1 VANIGE
7 LVVNL
12 TANSTKLQSALK
24 AAQKNVELFAA
35 AAGAAAVG
43 AVTRFMQ
50 VGSALDDM
58 SQRTGVAASEL
69 SSLGFAAKMTDTSLE
84 AVQGSLVKMQ
94 KFLGEVSDG
103 TAAAVDTLDRLGIT
117 TQQLEGLTPDQ
128 QFKAFAEAISKVE
141 DPTQKMNAAMGV
153 FGKSAAEILPLLN
166 EGAAGIEAFQKEA
179 ERLGL
184 VMSDDM
190 ATSAAQAA
198 DSIDA
203 LLLVANATAVR
214 FGAALAPAITAVAKI
229 ISELVATSPKLF
241 AAFAGGAVA
250 LAAVVSAFKVV
261 NLAMDLY
268 AKKQVLVLA
277 LSGPK
282 GWAVLAG
289 AALIAAGAFAT
300 VAMQTEQMNAEMA
313 KAEKQQQRLG
323 EGLQNAGQPASEMT
337 GSAEAQSRIKAM
349 QDELRVLRGE
359 ATAFDLELQKLSQA
373 GATDRDLKQLRFME
387 MQRNRVL
394 RLQEEERKKQQAI
407 ADEIERA
414 ARAAEQQALAMQGR
428 AESII
433 EGLKTPLDKLMDRE
447 ADIALLRANNLLTQA
462 QAEQA
467 LQQAR
472 DEFRGPADNE
482 LRLPQAMQAGS
493 QEAFRAILQAMGK
506 QDPQVAAVNKM
517 NQNIAKKLD
526 NVTDAIHTI
535 QTAGIA

>member
-300 VAMQTEQMNAEMA
+300 VAMQT
-313 KAEKQQQRLG
+313 
-323 EGLQNAGQPASEMT
+323 
-337 GSAEAQSRIKAM
+337 
-349 QDELRVLRGE
+349 
-359 ATAFDLELQKLSQA
+359 
-373 GATDRDLKQLRFME
+373 
-387 MQRNRVL
+387 
-394 RLQEEERKKQQAI
+394 
-407 ADEIERA
+407 
-414 ARAAEQQALAMQGR
+414 
-428 AESII
+428 
-433 EGLKTPLDKLMDRE
+433 
-447 ADIALLRANNLLTQA
+447 
-462 QAEQA
+462 
-467 LQQAR
+467 
-472 DEFRGPADNE
+472 
-482 LRLPQAMQAGS
+482 
-493 QEAFRAILQAMGK
+493 
-506 QDPQVAAVNKM
+506 
-517 NQNIAKKLD
+517 
-526 NVTDAIHTI
+526 
-535 QTAGIA
+535 

>member
-24 AAQKNVELFAA
+24 AAQKNIELFAA
-35 AAGAAAVG
+35 GAGAAAVA

-103 TAAAVDTLDRLGIT
+103 TAAAVDTLNRLGIT

-166 EGAAGIEAFQKEA
+166 EGASGIEAFQKEA

-323 EGLQNAGQPASEMT
+323 EGMQDAGQPASEMT
-337 GSAEAQSRIKAM
+337 GSAEAQSRIRAM

-472 DEFRGPADNE
+472 DEFGGPKDNE

-506 QDPQVAAVNKM
+506 QDPQVQAVNKM

>member
-24 AAQKNVELFAA
+24 AAQKNIELFAA

-43 AVTRFMQ
+43 AVTRFLQ

-94 KFLGEVSDG
+94 RFMGEVSDG

-141 DPTQKMNAAMGV
+141 DPTLKMNLAMGV

-166 EGAAGIEAFQKEA
+166 EGATGIESFQKEA

-190 ATSAAQAA
+190 AASAAQAA

-268 AKKQVLVLA
+268 AKKQVLILA

-282 GWAVLAG
+282 GWAILAG
-289 AALIAAGAFAT
+289 AALVAAGAFAA
-300 VAMQTEQMNAEMA
+300 VASQVDTMNQEMA
-313 KAEKQQQRLG
+313 KAEKQQQKLG

-394 RLQEEERKKQQAI
+394 RLQEEERKKQQEI

-414 ARAAEQQALAMQGR
+414 ARAAEQQAAAMQGR

-447 ADIALLRANNLLTQA
+447 AEIALLQANNLLTQA

-472 DEFRGPADNE
+472 DEFRGPVDNE

-506 QDPQVAAVNKM
+506 QDPQVQAVNKM
-517 NQNIAKKLD
+517 NQNLAKKMD
-526 NVTDAIHTI
+526 GMTDAILTI
-535 QTAGIA
+535 QTAGVA

>member
-24 AAQKNVELFAA
+24 AAQKNIELFAA
-35 AAGAAAVG
+35 GAGAAAVA

-103 TAAAVDTLDRLGIT
+103 TTAAVDTLDRLGIT

-506 QDPQVAAVNKM
+506 QDPQVQAVNKM

-526 NVTDAIHTI
+526 NVADAILTI
-535 QTAGIA
+535 QTAGVA

>member
-35 AAGAAAVG
+35 GAGAAAVA

-166 EGAAGIEAFQKEA
+166 EGASGIEAFQKEA

-472 DEFRGPADNE
+472 DEFGGPADNE

-506 QDPQVAAVNKM
+506 QDPQVQAVNKM

>member
-1 VANIGE
+1 MANIGE

-43 AVTRFMQ
+43 AVTRFLQ

-94 KFLGEVSDG
+94 RFMGEVSAHG
-103 TAAAVDTLDRLGIT
+103 AAAIDTLDRLGIT
-117 TQQLEGLTPDQ
+117 TQQLEGLTPDE
-128 QFKAFAEAISKVE
+128 QFKAFADAIAKVE

-166 EGAAGIEAFQKEA
+166 EGATGIEAFQKEA

-190 ATSAAQAA
+190 ASSAAQAA
-198 DSIDA
+198 DAMDT
-203 LLLVANATAVR
+203 LLLAADATAIR
-214 FGAALAPAITAVAKI
+214 FGAALAPAVTAVAKI

-313 KAEKQQQRLG
+313 KAERQQQKLG

-359 ATAFDLELQKLSQA
+359 ATAFDIELQKLSQA
-373 GATDRDLKQLRFME
+373 GATDRDLKQLQFME

-447 ADIALLRANNLLTQA
+447 AEIALLRANNLLTEA
-462 QAEQA
+462 QAVQALEQA
-467 LQQAR
+467 R
-472 DEFRGPADNE
+472 GEFRGPMDNE

-506 QDPQVAAVNKM
+506 QDPQVQAVNKM

>member
-35 AAGAAAVG
+35 AAGAAAVA
-43 AVTRFMQ
+43 AVTRFLQ

-128 QFKAFAEAISKVE
+128 QFKAFADAISKVE

-166 EGAAGIEAFQKEA
+166 EGASGIEAFQKEA

-472 DEFRGPADNE
+472 DESRGPADNE

-506 QDPQVAAVNKM
+506 QDPQVQAVNKM

-526 NVTDAIHTI
+526 NVADAILTI

>member
-35 AAGAAAVG
+35 GAGAAAVA

-166 EGAAGIEAFQKEA
+166 EGASGIEAFQKEA

-472 DEFRGPADNE
+472 DEFRGPVDNE

>member
-1 VANIGE
+1 
-7 LVVNL
+7 
-12 TANSTKLQSALK
+12 
-24 AAQKNVELFAA
+24 
-35 AAGAAAVG
+35 
-43 AVTRFMQ
+43 
-50 VGSALDDM
+50 
-58 SQRTGVAASEL
+58 
-69 SSLGFAAKMTDTSLE
+69 
-84 AVQGSLVKMQ
+84 
-94 KFLGEVSDG
+94 VSDG

-166 EGAAGIEAFQKEA
+166 EGASGIEAFQKEA

-323 EGLQNAGQPASEMT
+323 EGMQDAGQPASEMT
-337 GSAEAQSRIKAM
+337 GSAEAQSRIRAM

>member
-35 AAGAAAVG
+35 GAGAAAVA

-166 EGAAGIEAFQKEA
+166 EGASGIEAFQKEA

>member
-1 VANIGE
+1 MANIGE

-35 AAGAAAVG
+35 AAGAAAVA
-43 AVTRFMQ
+43 AVTRFLQ

-94 KFLGEVSDG
+94 KFMGDVSDG

-166 EGAAGIEAFQKEA
+166 EGASGIEAFQKEA

-190 ATSAAQAA
+190 AASAGQAA
-198 DSIDA
+198 DAIDS

-282 GWAVLAG
+282 GWAILAG

-359 ATAFDLELQKLSQA
+359 ATAFDLELQKLSEA

-526 NVTDAIHTI
+526 NVADAILTI
-535 QTAGIA
+535 QTAGVA

>member
-1 VANIGE
+1 MANIGE

-43 AVTRFMQ
+43 AVTRFLQ

-94 KFLGEVSDG
+94 RFMGEVSDG

-141 DPTQKMNAAMGV
+141 DPTLKMNLAMGV

-166 EGAAGIEAFQKEA
+166 EGATGIESFQKEA

-190 ATSAAQAA
+190 AASAAQAA

-268 AKKQVLVLA
+268 AKKQVLILA

-282 GWAVLAG
+282 GWAILAG
-289 AALIAAGAFAT
+289 AALVAAGAFAA
-300 VAMQTEQMNAEMA
+300 VASQVDTMNQEMA
-313 KAEKQQQRLG
+313 KAEKQQQKLG

-394 RLQEEERKKQQAI
+394 RLQEEERKKQQEI

-414 ARAAEQQALAMQGR
+414 ARAAEQQAVAMQGR

-447 ADIALLRANNLLTQA
+447 AEIALLQANNLLTQA

-472 DEFRGPADNE
+472 EEFRGPVDNE

-506 QDPQVAAVNKM
+506 QDPQVQAVNKM
-517 NQNIAKKLD
+517 NQNLAKKMD
-526 NVTDAIHTI
+526 GMTDAILTI
-535 QTAGIA
+535 QTAGVA

>member
-35 AAGAAAVG
+35 AAGAAAVA
-43 AVTRFMQ
+43 AVTRFLQ

-128 QFKAFAEAISKVE
+128 QFKAFADAISKVE

-166 EGAAGIEAFQKEA
+166 AGAAGIEAFQKEA

-506 QDPQVAAVNKM
+506 QDPQVVAVNKM

>member
-1 VANIGE
+1 
-7 LVVNL
+7 
-12 TANSTKLQSALK
+12 
-24 AAQKNVELFAA
+24 
-35 AAGAAAVG
+35 
-43 AVTRFMQ
+43 
-50 VGSALDDM
+50 
-58 SQRTGVAASEL
+58 
-69 SSLGFAAKMTDTSLE
+69 
-84 AVQGSLVKMQ
+84 
-94 KFLGEVSDG
+94 
-103 TAAAVDTLDRLGIT
+103 
-117 TQQLEGLTPDQ
+117 
-128 QFKAFAEAISKVE
+128 
-141 DPTQKMNAAMGV
+141 
-153 FGKSAAEILPLLN
+153 
-166 EGAAGIEAFQKEA
+166 
-179 ERLGL
+179 
-184 VMSDDM
+184 
-190 ATSAAQAA
+190 
-198 DSIDA
+198 
-203 LLLVANATAVR
+203 
-214 FGAALAPAITAVAKI
+214 
-229 ISELVATSPKLF
+229 
-241 AAFAGGAVA
+241 
-250 LAAVVSAFKVV
+250 
-261 NLAMDLY
+261 
-268 AKKQVLVLA
+268 VLA
-277 LSGPK
+277 LLGPK

-472 DEFRGPADNE
+472 DEFGGPADNE

-506 QDPQVAAVNKM
+506 QDPQVQAVNKM

>member
-1 VANIGE
+1 
-7 LVVNL
+7 
-12 TANSTKLQSALK
+12 
-24 AAQKNVELFAA
+24 
-35 AAGAAAVG
+35 
-43 AVTRFMQ
+43 
-50 VGSALDDM
+50 
-58 SQRTGVAASEL
+58 
-69 SSLGFAAKMTDTSLE
+69 
-84 AVQGSLVKMQ
+84 
-94 KFLGEVSDG
+94 
-103 TAAAVDTLDRLGIT
+103 
-117 TQQLEGLTPDQ
+117 
-128 QFKAFAEAISKVE
+128 
-141 DPTQKMNAAMGV
+141 
-153 FGKSAAEILPLLN
+153 
-166 EGAAGIEAFQKEA
+166 
-179 ERLGL
+179 
-184 VMSDDM
+184 
-190 ATSAAQAA
+190 
-198 DSIDA
+198 
-203 LLLVANATAVR
+203 
-214 FGAALAPAITAVAKI
+214 
-229 ISELVATSPKLF
+229 
-241 AAFAGGAVA
+241 
-250 LAAVVSAFKVV
+250 
-261 NLAMDLY
+261 
-268 AKKQVLVLA
+268 
-277 LSGPK
+277 
-282 GWAVLAG
+282 
-289 AALIAAGAFAT
+289 
-300 VAMQTEQMNAEMA
+300 
-313 KAEKQQQRLG
+313 
-323 EGLQNAGQPASEMT
+323 
-337 GSAEAQSRIKAM
+337 
-349 QDELRVLRGE
+349 LRGE

-506 QDPQVAAVNKM
+506 QDPQVQAVNKM

>member
-241 AAFAGGAVA
+241 AA
-250 LAAVVSAFKVV
+250 
-261 NLAMDLY
+261 
-268 AKKQVLVLA
+268 
-277 LSGPK
+277 SGPK